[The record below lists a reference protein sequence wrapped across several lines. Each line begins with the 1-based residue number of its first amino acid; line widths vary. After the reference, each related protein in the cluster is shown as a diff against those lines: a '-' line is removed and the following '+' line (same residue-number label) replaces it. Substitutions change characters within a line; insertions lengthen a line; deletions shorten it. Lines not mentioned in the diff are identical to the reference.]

1 MDLDQI
7 MARLESDAAQHMT
20 AGPSD
25 DAELRD
31 LETRIKRKLP
41 AGLRSFLSRLGG
53 GIYYQRHEI
62 FGSRRVMI
70 HDIEMVP
77 DLVAMRSRLAE
88 TGDAPTQE
96 SVFPVHRG
104 GGNLHLIELA
114 EGDGFGRVVRA
125 DGGSEYEDF
134 QSFLEAVVLQRG

>member
-7 MARLESDAAQHMT
+7 IARLESDAAQHMT

-31 LETRIKRKLP
+31 LETRIQRKLP
-41 AGLRSFLSRLGG
+41 SGLRSFLSRLGG

-62 FGSRRVMI
+62 FGSRRLMI

-77 DLVAMRSRLAE
+77 DLVAMRNRLSE
-88 TGDAPTQE
+88 TGDAPAEE

-104 GGNLHLIELA
+104 GGDLHLIELA
-114 EGDGFGRVVRA
+114 EGDGYGRVVRA
-125 DGGSEYEDF
+125 DGASEYQDF
-134 QSFLEAVVLQRG
+134 LSFLEAVVLQGG